1 MFGFYIKFY
10 LFLNFS
16 LAIPYSM
23 SLR

>member
-1 MFGFYIKFY
+1 MFIFYVKFY

-23 SLR
+23 SSR